1 MPEEKWDVD
10 VCSEPVS
17 EAESPFTEP
26 ASEAWDPPM
35 ALPSGPV
42 GSRIG
47 PGHCGGG
54 IAKVAGGGETAGI
67 GAFPLT
73 VEPLGGGLSGATGTA
88 LPSALLIALTRQKIG
103 VYHP

>member
-1 MPEEKWDVD
+1 
-10 VCSEPVS
+10 
-17 EAESPFTEP
+17 
-26 ASEAWDPPM
+26 M

-73 VEPLGGGLSGATGTA
+73 VEPLGGGLSGAAGTA
-88 LPSALLIALTRQKIG
+88 LPSALLIALTRQKTG
-103 VYHP
+103 VNHPLIIDDQTKLVFRTFFLSVDFHLHS